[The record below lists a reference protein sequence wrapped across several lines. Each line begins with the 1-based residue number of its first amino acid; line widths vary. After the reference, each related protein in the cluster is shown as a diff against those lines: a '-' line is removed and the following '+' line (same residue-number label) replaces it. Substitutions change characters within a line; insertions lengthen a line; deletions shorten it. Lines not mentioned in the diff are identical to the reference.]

1 MGEGTMVQLRW
12 EGFGGDLERLQA
24 QLDHLRQQAQGRA
37 VFLMDSAGRL
47 LTLVGDSPQ
56 FDVTTFVSLLAADFC
71 ATREL
76 ARLLGEEQFHSVS
89 HQGEDLSLYLTQV
102 TAGTILAL
110 VYDRETTLGLV
121 RYAVRRVLPELGET
135 ISAGVARPKAGIQQL
150 GEAFS
155 EEVQE
160 QVEGLFDPRF

>member
-1 MGEGTMVQLRW
+1 MVQLRW

-24 QLDHLRQQAQGRA
+24 QLDHLRQRAQGRA

-89 HQGEDLSLYLTQV
+89 HQGEEHSLYLTQV

-121 RYAVRRVLPELGET
+121 RHAVRRALPGMGET
-135 ISAGVARPKAGIQQL
+135 IAAGLTWPKMGIQQL
-150 GEAFS
+150 GDAFNEEAL
-155 EEVQE
+155 E